1 MADLHGTILSHATS
15 FMTCLGHIL
24 GHDCHKV
31 LKHVLKSYNFFRVVR
46 ELESVLII
54 GIGTESNSDCG
65 ELEVSFW
72 P

>member
-15 FMTCLGHIL
+15 FTTRSRHFLGHN
-24 GHDCHKV
+24 CHKV
-31 LKHVLKSYNFFRVVR
+31 LKHVLKSYNLFRVVR

-54 GIGTESNSDCG
+54 GIGMESNSDCG
-65 ELEVSFW
+65 EMEVFCW